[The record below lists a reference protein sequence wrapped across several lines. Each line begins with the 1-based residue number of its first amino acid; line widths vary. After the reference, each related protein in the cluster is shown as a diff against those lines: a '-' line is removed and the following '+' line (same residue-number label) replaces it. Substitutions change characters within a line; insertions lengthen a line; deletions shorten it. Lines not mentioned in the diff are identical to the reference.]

1 MTPKANDEHGKL
13 QKIISL
19 KFLIVLSFLL
29 FYNLNMF
36 RKMLRDKDKRD
47 TALLIF
53 MAAITIAFILYI
65 FIPFGKEEKKRDQ
78 SDEQGKKIVKKEHFY
93 DELNKKIG
101 RELNSVYLSILIS
114 THPFENYRLETLENV
129 FDEFK
134 NDTLDKL
141 SKFSF
146 YDLKEILTLPLPDEY
161 NNALK
166 FNLFLSLFLI
176 KQKEEGIIRKL
187 EALPKNEFQKIIDFD
202 FYQLE
207 NNEVQKDYQLMPVL
221 FYFTMLMKRLPIY
234 PAEDNVHFFIEKIKP
249 IRDLTTAKYL
259 IQIRE
264 LFRFSASVEPYLLH
278 WVEHDAIGPDD
289 KRIYGNLN
297 LKTFAFL
304 GQTYLMFPDPENP
317 ENNLWMKDLC
327 VADSGDI
334 ELTDFKIMSKDPSTP
349 LDSKK
354 ILYTPVNSE
363 FVVLLKEYET
373 LETHGFLTTMVKKR
387 ISDFHKSV
395 TVINFSVAEAEE
407 ESFKTQLEQFGN
419 YLKKNSD
426 SNGN

>member
-1 MTPKANDEHGKL
+1 
-13 QKIISL
+13 
-19 KFLIVLSFLL
+19 
-29 FYNLNMF
+29 MF
-36 RKMLRDKDKRD
+36 GKMLKDKEKRD

-65 FIPFGKEEKKRDQ
+65 FIPFGKEEKKRDK
-78 SDEQGKKIVKKEHFY
+78 SDEQGKKIVKKEYFY
-93 DELNKKIG
+93 DELNKKIEL
-101 RELNSVYLSILIS
+101 ELNSVYLSILIS
-114 THPFENYRLETLENV
+114 THPFKNYRIETLENV
-129 FDEFK
+129 FEEFK
-134 NDTLDKL
+134 DDTLDKL

-146 YDLKEILTLPLPDEY
+146 YDLNDILALPLPEEY
-161 NNALK
+161 NNSLK
-166 FNLFLSLFLI
+166 IKLFLSLFLI
-176 KQKEEGIIRKL
+176 KQKEEGILKKL
-187 EALPKNEFQKIIDFD
+187 EALPKSELETIIDLN
-202 FYQLE
+202 FYQLV
-207 NNEVQKDYQLMPVL
+207 NNEVQEDYQLMPVL
-221 FYFTMLMKRLPIY
+221 FYFTLLMKRLPLY

-264 LFRFSASVEPYLLH
+264 LFHYSGSVEPYLLQ

-297 LKTFAFL
+297 FKTFAFL
-304 GQTYLMFPDPENP
+304 GQTYLIFPDPKNP
-317 ENNLWMKDLC
+317 ENNLWMKELC
-327 VADSGDI
+327 EADSGDI
-334 ELTDFKIMSKDPSTP
+334 ELSDFKIMSKDPSNP

-373 LETHGFLTTMVKKR
+373 LETHGFLNTMVKKR

-395 TVINFSVAEAEE
+395 TVVDFSVAEADE

-419 YLKKNSD
+419 YLKKNSA
-426 SNGN
+426 SNEN